1 MSYLRSHGKMS
12 HLWIINKTFYVR
24 KLEKCPTYEF
34 LITHSTL
41 ENWIKCLNTKSYTNS
56 LKIDFLH
63 LRIQQTKE
71 QKCHLTND

>member
-1 MSYLRSHGKMS
+1 MLNAEILTKCPTYE
-12 HLWIINKTFYVR
+12 V
-24 KLEKCPTYEF
+24 LEKCPTYEF
-34 LITHSTL
+34 LIKHSTL
-41 ENWIKCLNTKSYTNS
+41 EILEKCPNTKSYTNS

>member
-1 MSYLRSHGKMS
+1 MLNTEILTKCPTYE
-12 HLWIINKTFYVR
+12 V
-24 KLEKCPTYEF
+24 LEKCPTYEF

-63 LRIQQTKE
+63 LRIQQT
-71 QKCHLTND
+71 